1 MTRTSVFLPTLIAGA
16 FLTASCGY
24 HIGGQ
29 GDLIPKNI
37 KTIAIP
43 TFSNGT
49 VQYHIAALLTAD
61 IVREFHSR
69 THYTIVTDPGKA
81 DAVLT
86 GGVVRFDVLGGI
98 TTDPIT
104 GRATS
109 SQIVMTMQFNLTDRH
124 TGKVI
129 YQRTGYEFRNRYE
142 ISTSLQTYFDE
153 GSPAMKR
160 VCEDAAR
167 AVVSSVLEA
176 F

>member
-1 MTRTSVFLPTLIAGA
+1 MTRASVCFPALLAA
-16 FLTASCGY
+16 ALLSASCGY

-29 GDLIPKNI
+29 GALIPKNV

-43 TFSNGT
+43 TLSNGT
-49 VQYHIAALLTAD
+49 VQYHIASLLTAD

-69 THYTIVTDPGKA
+69 THYIIVTDPAKA

-86 GGVVRFDVLGGI
+86 GGVVRFDVSGGI
-98 TTDPIT
+98 TTDPVT

-109 SQIVMTMQFNLTDRH
+109 NQIIMTMQFSLTDRH

-129 YQRTGYEFRNRYE
+129 YQRTGYEFRRRYE
-142 ISTSLQTYFDE
+142 ISTNLQTYFDE
-153 GSPAMKR
+153 QGPAMKR
-160 VCEDAAR
+160 VCEDAAQ
-167 AVVSSVLEA
+167 AVVSSILEA

>member
-1 MTRTSVFLPTLIAGA
+1 MTHAPFNLSILVAGA
-16 FLTASCGY
+16 FLSASCGY
-24 HIGGQ
+24 HLGGQ

-43 TFSNGT
+43 EFSNGT
-49 VQYHIAALLTAD
+49 VQYHIASLLTAD
-61 IVREFHSR
+61 VVREFHSR
-69 THYTIVTDPGKA
+69 THYTIVTDPAKA

-86 GGVVRFDVLGGI
+86 GGVVRFDVIGGI
-98 TTDPIT
+98 TTDPVT

-129 YQRTGYEFRNRYE
+129 YQRSGYEFRNRYE

-153 GSPAMKR
+153 QGPAIKR